1 MDMENTQNNMP
12 GYSSGESKKTVLIT
26 IVAGVVVLV
35 ALIWWM
41 KQGQV
46 PEQVQ
51 INPTPDPEAATINQ
65 DVDNISVE
73 DLNAEFQAIDNDL
86 QGL

>member
-1 MDMENTQNNMP
+1 MENTQNNMP
-12 GYSSGESKKTVLIT
+12 DYSSGESKKTVLIT
-26 IVAGVVVLV
+26 VVAGVVVLV

-41 KQGQV
+41 KQAQV

-51 INPTPDPEAATINQ
+51 ISPTSDPETAQINQ
-65 DVDNISVE
+65 DVDNINVE
-73 DLNAEFQAIDNDL
+73 DLNAEFQAIDKDL